1 MSASKI
7 KTGLAGFGVVGKHVY
22 QQISADHSTQFEI
35 VKVAIKHPEIHTEIG
50 IPFTTNLFEL
60 AYDPEINVIIELIG
74 GIQPAHDFIRES
86 LRQKK
91 HVITANKF
99 LIAYHGEELRKL
111 ADENGVQLLYEA
123 SVGGSIPILS
133 TLNGNLRHHQIHS
146 VTGIINGSTNFI
158 LTQLHESPKTP
169 VETILK
175 EARDLG
181 FLEADPSYDL
191 KGWDIQQKLAV
202 MAWHAFGVNVLPAQI
217 PAFSLMELADEDKFL
232 TGYGKLKYLANI
244 EKQNDHLSAWVLPEL
259 VTEDHPFYDI
269 SNEYNAIRLNTRYS
283 GNQVLVGKGA
293 GGNPTACSVIAD
305 LLAVEHQLPEVKEN
319 NQIVVN
325 HNRILDQVYLRA
337 KKGQLKKLIQTLG
350 TLGLISR
357 LVGADRIVVKQV
369 PLVSLTELQPLT
381 DLAVNLPKSV
391 FIEKI
396 QTPMQLYHAVM

>member
-7 KTGLAGFGVVGKHVY
+7 KIGLAGFGVVGKHVY
-22 QQISADHSTQFEI
+22 QQISADHSAQFEI
-35 VKVAIKHPEIHTEIG
+35 VKVAIKHPELHTETG
-50 IPFTTNLFEL
+50 IPFTTNIFEL
-60 AYDPEINVIIELIG
+60 AYDPDIDVIIELIG
-74 GIQPAHDFIRES
+74 GIQPAHEFIRES

-111 ADENGVQLLYEA
+111 AGENGVQLLYEA

-133 TLNGNLRHHQIHS
+133 TLNCNLRHHQIHS
-146 VTGIINGSTNFI
+146 ITGIINGSTNFI
-158 LTQLHESPKTP
+158 LTRLHQSPKTP

-202 MAWHAFGVNVLPAQI
+202 IAWHAFGVNVLPGQI

-232 TGYGKLKYLANI
+232 TGYGKLKYFANL
-244 EKQNDHLSAWVLPEL
+244 EKQDGHLSAWVLPEL
-259 VTEDHPFYDI
+259 VTEDHPFYDVN
-269 SNEYNAIRLNTRYS
+269 NEYNAIRLNTRYS

-305 LLAVEHQLPEVKEN
+305 LLAVEHQLPEVKAD

-337 KKGQLKKLIQTLG
+337 KKGQAKKLIQAAG
-350 TLGLISR
+350 TQGLISR
-357 LVGADRIVVKQV
+357 LIGSDRIVVKNV
-369 PLVSLTELQPLT
+369 PLVVLTELQPLA
-381 DLAVNLPKSV
+381 DLVVSLPKSV

-396 QTPMQLYHAVM
+396 QAPTYSYQTVM